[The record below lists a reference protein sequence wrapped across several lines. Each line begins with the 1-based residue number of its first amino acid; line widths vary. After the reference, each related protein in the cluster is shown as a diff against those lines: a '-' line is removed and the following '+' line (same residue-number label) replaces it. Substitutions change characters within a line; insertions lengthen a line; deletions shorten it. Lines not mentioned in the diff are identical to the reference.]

1 MTRNEL
7 KELSKLNAEAKLISD
22 RIEELEAL
30 SNSTATALG
39 GLPCSKVFLESASNF
54 SDRIKKLKDRYNRK
68 LKECFDTMDKLNDF
82 IESIPDSELRM
93 IFSLRYINNMPWQAL
108 AWHLGFDGDGS
119 TERKKHDRYLIEIN
133 KKCA

>member
-22 RIEELEAL
+22 KIEELEAL
-30 SNSTATALG
+30 SNSTATALS

-54 SDRIKKLKDRYNRK
+54 SDRIKNLKERYNKK
-68 LKECFDTMDKLNDF
+68 LKECFDTMDRLNDF

>member
-39 GLPCSKVFLESASNF
+39 GLPCSKVFLENASNF
-54 SDRIKKLKDRYNRK
+54 SDRIKKLKDRYNKK
-68 LKECFDTMDKLNDF
+68 LKECFDTIDKLNDF